1 MTGAAAVSSGAL
13 ARGTVHAHSTN
24 SFDGKLSYREL
35 REFLRSRGL
44 SFVCM
49 TEHIENQTQASIDR
63 IIDECRAHSDESF
76 VFVPGLEMDC
86 FVVYFLGLEHVQ
98 VDFTSNR
105 SIFDSLRK
113 AARLC
118 ICAHPINAKFKYP
131 DWVIDVCDG
140 VEVINTK
147 YDGHHDLRRG
157 SERLYARVRA
167 RRPHAVALAGM
178 DFHERAHVS
187 PIHLRLSRPGRLSEA
202 FVLECLATGA
212 FTIYKGDRPL
222 GAYSFFERSVARARI
237 GFMDL
242 SHAANRRIAAGG
254 FRVPKGLKRA
264 LRRLMEG

>member
-1 MTGAAAVSSGAL
+1 VTESAAAAAG

-24 SFDGKLSYREL
+24 SFDGKLAYPEL
-35 REFLRSRGL
+35 RTFFLSRGL

-49 TEHIENQTQASIDR
+49 TEHIEYQKQADIDR
-63 IIDECRAHSDESF
+63 IIDACRAHSDETF

-118 ICAHPINAKFKYP
+118 VCAHPIQAKFRYP
-131 DWVIDVCDG
+131 DWVIDACDG

-147 YDGHHDLRRG
+147 YDGHHLPRG
-157 SERLYARVRA
+157 ASEALYARVHA

-187 PIHLRLSRPGRLSEA
+187 PIHLRLARPGRLSEA
-202 FVLECLATGA
+202 FILDSLATGA

-222 GAYSFFERSVARARI
+222 REHSFLERSAARVRI

-242 SHAANRRIAAGG
+242 SHAVNRRLAASGLK
-254 FRVPKGLKRA
+254 VPKGLKRA